1 MSSLCKYSFITI
13 NKNDSSPTPT
23 LRKTLNPCND
33 LLPVKFLQAANFIK
47 RISLLIL
54 PRTPVKASMTVETAL
69 VLPLFCFF
77 MIHMGSAIEMMRLHG
92 NLEVALWDAGRQ
104 VGIYGGILNAGDVG
118 EKEDN
123 DDRLGTVAVSYTY
136 VKNQICNQLGEE
148 YLEQSPLEQE
158 PTAEQ
163 HHLQLRLPDSRSFE
177 TDFRH
182 VFLHDSE
189 YSFGLYG
196 SQYSHADSF
205 RRQKKFP
212 GFVLQSL
219 I

>member
-33 LLPVKFLQAANFIK
+33 LLPVKFLQTANFIK

-104 VGIYGGILNAGDVG
+104 VGIYGGILSAGDAG
-118 EKEDN
+118 ERITMTGWEQWLFPIPMLKIRSAISWE
-123 DDRLGTVAVSYTY
+123 
-136 VKNQICNQLGEE
+136 KNIW
-148 YLEQSPLEQE
+148 S
-158 PTAEQ
+158 
-163 HHLQLRLPDSRSFE
+163 SR
-177 TDFRH
+177 H
-182 VFLHDSE
+182 
-189 YSFGLYG
+189 
-196 SQYSHADSF
+196 
-205 RRQKKFP
+205 
-212 GFVLQSL
+212 
-219 I
+219 

>member
-33 LLPVKFLQAANFIK
+33 LLPVKFLQTANFIK

-54 PRTPVKASMTVETAL
+54 PVKASMTVETAL

-104 VGIYGGILNAGDVG
+104 VGIYGGILNAGDAG

-148 YLEQSPLEQE
+148 YLEQSPLEQG
-158 PTAEQ
+158 TACNFWRAAQ
-163 HHLQLRLPDSRSFE
+163 RMISVRL
-177 TDFRH
+177 
-182 VFLHDSE
+182 
-189 YSFGLYG
+189 
-196 SQYSHADSF
+196 
-205 RRQKKFP
+205 
-212 GFVLQSL
+212 
-219 I
+219 